1 MSFGSVTFLFYFLPL
16 FLVLH
21 ALLPWRNGLLLVGSV
36 VFYAWGGIEDLWFVG
51 LTWLNCLACGRAM
64 LAAPPPLARQWLMV
78 GIGLQV
84 ALLIG
89 VKYWLFLIS
98 GAADPAAALPLGV
111 SFISFHALSY
121 LIDSHRQRTPGNR
134 QPLRLALYLLLFP
147 QLIAGPII
155 RFAVITRQ
163 FDRRWITAGRVR
175 WGLELLI
182 GGLAMK
188 LLLANPLAWPV
199 EAAFQPMTP
208 GTLSAPG
215 AWLALWCFTLQIYFD
230 FAGYSRIAMGLAL
243 LFGFRFPRNF
253 RAPLTA
259 QSLTEFW
266 RRWHI
271 SLSRWFRDYLYIPL
285 GGNRRGYWRTGGNL
299 LIVFALC
306 GLWHGANWTFLLWGL
321 SHGVFLLLERG
332 RWGRW
337 LATLPRP
344 LAQGYM
350 LAVVT
355 VSFALFRADSLSQAG
370 QVLNAAIAGGG
381 AQPGELAH
389 LLPLSIALPLALAS
403 LAVLP
408 LSRLPVWQHR
418 LLRPGAPMRSVAYLL
433 LLAALAIPLATGTF
447 TPFLYF
453 RF

>member
-1 MSFGSVTFLFYFLPL
+1 MSFGSVTFLFYFLPF

-21 ALLPWRNGLLLVGSV
+21 VLLPWRNALLLVGSV
-36 VFYAWGGIEDLWFVG
+36 FFYAWGGIEDLWFVG
-51 LTWLNCLACGRAM
+51 LTWLNCLACGRAL
-64 LAAPPPLARQWLMV
+64 LAAPAPLARWWLAV

-89 VKYWLFLIS
+89 VKYWGFLTS
-98 GAADPAAALPLGV
+98 GTAQPASDLPLGV

-121 LIDSHRQRTPGNR
+121 LIDSHRQHSAGNR

-155 RFAVITRQ
+155 RFAAITRQ
-163 FDRRWITAGRVR
+163 FDHRFITAGRVR

-199 EAAFQPMTP
+199 EAAFQPMTA

-215 AWLALWCFTLQIYFD
+215 AWLALWCFTLQIYCD
-230 FAGYSRIAMGLAL
+230 FAGYSRIALGLAL

-259 QSLTEFW
+259 RSLTEFW

-285 GGNRRGYWRTGGNL
+285 GGNRRGPWRTGGNL
-299 LIVFALC
+299 LIIFALC
-306 GLWHGANWTFLLWGL
+306 GLWHGANWTFLFWGL
-321 SHGVFLLLERG
+321 IHGAFLLLERSA
-332 RWGRW
+332 WGVW
-337 LATLPRP
+337 LAKLPQP

-350 LAVVT
+350 LGVVM
-355 VSFALFRADSLSQAG
+355 VSFALFRAESLPQAG
-370 QVLNAAIAGGG
+370 QLLSALVAGGA

-389 LLPLSIALPLALAS
+389 LLPVSIALPLALAS

-408 LSRLPVWQHR
+408 LHRLAIWRHK
-418 LLRPGAPMRSVAYLL
+418 LLRPGAVVRSAVYLI